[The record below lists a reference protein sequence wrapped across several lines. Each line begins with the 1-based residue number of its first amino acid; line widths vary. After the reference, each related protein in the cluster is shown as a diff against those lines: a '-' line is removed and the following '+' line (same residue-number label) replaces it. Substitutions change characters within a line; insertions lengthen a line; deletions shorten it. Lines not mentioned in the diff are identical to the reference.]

1 LHWQEEKEHIMF
13 GKKEN
18 QKEHWRD
25 GTFLVTVNNSIEAD
39 ILESKLK
46 AEGIPVMRRYEGFA
60 NAAEI
65 IMGSNTA
72 FQLDLYVPE
81 DALEDAKNIII
92 PLTQE
97 EIEGLDAIEE
107 ADRLEDLEATED
119 GPTCEQVREEDQ
131 DDMEEVGAADD
142 ILEVNQNKK

>member
-1 LHWQEEKEHIMF
+1 MF

>member
-1 LHWQEEKEHIMF
+1 MIVFLAIFRTTSADNPAAPQ
-13 GKKEN
+13 KKN
-18 QKEHWRD
+18 DQ
-25 GTFLVTVNNSIEAD
+25 EAD

-46 AEGIPVMRRYEGFA
+46 AEGIPVMRKYEGFA

-81 DALEDAKNIII
+81 GALEDARNIIM

-97 EIEGLDAIEE
+97 EIEGLEDIEE
-107 ADRLEDLEATED
+107 ADRLGKDKE
-119 GPTCEQVREEDQ
+119 
-131 DDMEEVGAADD
+131 
-142 ILEVNQNKK
+142 

>member
-1 LHWQEEKEHIMF
+1 MF
-13 GKKEN
+13 GKKEKE
-18 QKEHWRD
+18 KEHWRD
-25 GTFLVTVNNSIEAD
+25 GTFLVTVNSSMEAD

-46 AEGIPVMRRYEGFA
+46 AEGIPVMRKYEGFA

-81 DALEDAKNIII
+81 GALEDAKNIIM

-97 EIEGLDAIEE
+97 EIEGLEDIEE
-107 ADRLEDLEATED
+107 ADRLEDLVRYQAD
-119 GPTCEQVREEDQ
+119 GPSCKQVLEEDQ
-131 DDMEEVGAADD
+131 DAIDEAVATED

>member
-1 LHWQEEKEHIMF
+1 MF

-39 ILESKLK
+39 ILESKLM
-46 AEGIPVMRRYEGFA
+46 AEGIPVMRKYEGFA

-81 DALEDAKNIII
+81 NALEDAKNIII

-119 GPTCEQVREEDQ
+119 GPTCVQVREEDQ
-131 DDMEEVGAADD
+131 DDMEEAGAIED

>member
-1 LHWQEEKEHIMF
+1 LRLQEEKEHIMF
-13 GKKEN
+13 GKKDKE
-18 QKEHWRD
+18 KEHWRD
-25 GTFLVTVNNSIEAD
+25 GTFLVTVNSSMEAD

-46 AEGIPVMRRYEGFA
+46 AEGIPVMRKYEGFA

-81 DALEDAKNIII
+81 GALEDARNIII

-97 EIEGLDAIEE
+97 EIEDLDDIEE
-107 ADRLEDLEATED
+107 ADRLKNDKE
-119 GPTCEQVREEDQ
+119 
-131 DDMEEVGAADD
+131 
-142 ILEVNQNKK
+142 

>member
-1 LHWQEEKEHIMF
+1 MF

-97 EIEGLDAIEE
+97 EIEDLDDIEE
-107 ADRLEDLEATED
+107 ADRLEDEKE
-119 GPTCEQVREEDQ
+119 
-131 DDMEEVGAADD
+131 
-142 ILEVNQNKK
+142 

>member
-1 LHWQEEKEHIMF
+1 MF

-18 QKEHWRD
+18 KKEHWRD